1 MLYVLLDILLRRV
14 TYVVLAITQVEEM
27 FALLAARLF
36 PNAINAHLILYAQ
49 YVLLV
54 IKEIS
59 AIHVLQ
65 LIINQIVHLHLLLAV
80 LV

>member
-36 PNAINAHLILYAQ
+36 LNAINAHLILYAQ

-54 IKEIS
+54 IKEIY